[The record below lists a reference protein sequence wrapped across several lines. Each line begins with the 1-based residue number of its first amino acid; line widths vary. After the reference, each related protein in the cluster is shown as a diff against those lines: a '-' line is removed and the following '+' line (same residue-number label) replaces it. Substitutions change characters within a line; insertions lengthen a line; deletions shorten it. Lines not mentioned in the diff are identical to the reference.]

1 MSASTDATST
11 DMLPIARNL
20 GAVMSPEQPTF
31 GDDEISAP
39 PPVSVSVLLKVAP
52 TVAAQAQNV
61 RQVPHTGVKR
71 ERENSCAS
79 SGEKANAKAKV
90 CTASKPANPAK
101 PAKPTYE
108 ELERQLVELQ
118 LRYGILLEHVCA
130 MRSTGN
136 AAAEA

>member
-1 MSASTDATST
+1 
-11 DMLPIARNL
+11 MLPIARNL

-31 GDDEISAP
+31 GDEEISAP

-101 PAKPTYE
+101 PAKPAKPTYE
-108 ELERQLVELQ
+108 ELERQLVNLQ
-118 LRYGILLEHVCA
+118 YMYGVLLAKNVCA

>member
-79 SGEKANAKAKV
+79 SGEKANALAKV
-90 CTASKPANPAK
+90 CTASNPAK

-108 ELERQLVELQ
+108 ELERQLVNLQ
-118 LRYGILLEHVCA
+118 YMYGVLLAKNVCA
-130 MRSTGN
+130 LRSTGK

>member
-90 CTASKPANPAK
+90 CTASKPA
-101 PAKPTYE
+101 KPTYE
-108 ELERQLVELQ
+108 ELERQLADLEYK
-118 LRYGILLEHVCA
+118 YGILLTKHVCA
-130 MRSTGN
+130 MRSMGN